1 GTYTFT
7 VRVTDAAGAQVSE
20 TFTLKVQD
28 RPLSAGNT
36 TATVGDGIA
45 GQPTSITITVRND
58 QNDPVPGVDPSHL
71 DVTIGGA
78 NADAALDGFV
88 DNGDGTYTVS
98 YTPTVAGSDEIAIT
112 LDGVAISGS
121 PYTSS
126 VEPGPIS
133 VGADGSELSVDK
145 TSVIANGVSAAT

>member
-1 GTYTFT
+1 GASFT
-7 VRVTDAAGAQVSE
+7 A
-20 TFTLKVQD
+20 
-28 RPLSAGNT
+28 
-36 TATVGDGIA
+36 
-45 GQPTSITITVRND
+45 IT
-58 QNDPVPGVDPSHL
+58 
-71 DVTIGGA
+71 
-78 NADAALDGFV
+78 

-145 TSVIANGVSAAT
+145 TSVIANGVSAATVTFQLRDEYGNAISQEGVQVSFATTHGTLSAATATTDANGAASVSLTAAAAGMASVTAGIT